1 MLVCKHNLEKTQ
13 TAQKLQSQ
21 EIKLS
26 QQSDD
31 VAYITTQPQGKDQI
45 KSDSN
50 TLVLRIPNMI
60 FNTS

>member
-1 MLVCKHNLEKTQ
+1 M
-13 TAQKLQSQ
+13 
-21 EIKLS
+21 KLS

-31 VAYITTQPQGKDQI
+31 MAYITTQPQGKDQI

-60 FNTS
+60 FDTS